1 MKVIIDT
8 REEDLWKLLEPW
20 LPGSAAAATDG
31 WTAEKRPLEVGD
43 IAFVREI
50 TSAEAVEPTE
60 EELVLL
66 ERKTAEDLGASQK
79 DGRYREQR
87 ARLLAK
93 RGAGTAIGY
102 LLEAP
107 AWSPTL
113 SRTWCRGAFSEVNL
127 QTAIIR
133 LQMRYTIPVLQST
146 GLKETVAWIRRIAA
160 SLKTDPAV
168 FKTGLAGTAT
178 EAAAVYKDAIHVKKA
193 ANMDA
198 SLLLTTVLRTIP
210 GVGPTAADAIVGH
223 VGGSF
228 PAFYALGEAELAAI
242 PLLTGKRK
250 LGATVAGKLWGA
262 FHTPTAHAAHT
273 EAVVHSESIQNDLDF
288 VI

>member
-1 MKVIIDT
+1 MKVVIDT
-8 REEDLWKLLEPW
+8 REEDLWKLMEPW
-20 LPGSAAAATDG
+20 LPGSAAATTDG
-31 WTAEKRPLEVGD
+31 WTVEKKPLAVGD
-43 IAFVREI
+43 IAFVCV
-50 TSAEAVEPTE
+50 AEDGAET
-60 EELVLL
+60 ELVLL

-93 RGAGTAIGY
+93 RGGGAAIGY

-127 QTAIIR
+127 QTAIVR
-133 LQMRYTIPVLQST
+133 LQMRYTIPVFQST
-146 GLKETVAWIRRIAA
+146 GLKETVGWVRRIAA
-160 SLKTDPAV
+160 SLKTDPTV
-168 FKTGLAGTAT
+168 FKTGLATEATA
-178 EAAAVYKDAIHVKKA
+178 AAAVYKDAIHVKKA

-198 SLLLTTVLRTIP
+198 ALLLTTVLRTVP
-210 GVGPTAADAIVGH
+210 GVGSAAADAIVGH

-228 PAFYALGEAELAAI
+228 PAFYALKAEELAAI
-242 PLLTGKRK
+242 PIGKRK
-250 LGATVAGKLWGA
+250 LGAATAGKLWAA
-262 FHTPTAHAAHT
+262 FHTPAAAAAAAAPGPQPSDN
-273 EAVVHSESIQNDLDF
+273 EINF

>member
-1 MKVIIDT
+1 MKIVIDT

-20 LPGSAAAATDG
+20 IAGSPAAISDG

-43 IAFVREI
+43 IAFVREAA
-50 TSAEAVEPTE
+50 AEGEAD

-102 LLEAP
+102 LLEVP

-127 QTAIIR
+127 QTAVVR
-133 LQMRYTIPVLQST
+133 LQMRYTIPVFQST

-160 SLKTDPAV
+160 SLKADPTV
-168 FKTGLAGTAT
+168 FKTGLAT
-178 EAAAVYKDAIHVKKA
+178 EATAAAAAYKDAIHVKKA

-198 SLLLTTVLRTIP
+198 GLLLTTILRTVP
-210 GVGPTAADAIVGH
+210 GVGSAAADAIVGH

-228 PAFYALGEAELAAI
+228 PAFYALGEEELAAI
-242 PLLTGKRK
+242 PLANGKRK
-250 LGATVAGKLWGA
+250 LGAATAGKLWTA
-262 FHTPTAHAAHT
+262 FHVGVAPT
-273 EAVVHSESIQNDLDF
+273 N
-288 VI
+288 